1 VTAVRRQGTS
11 PERRWAM
18 ISLFSVVI
26 DIWNTIFEVVAYT
39 LMGAEA

>member
-1 VTAVRRQGTS
+1 
-11 PERRWAM
+11 M